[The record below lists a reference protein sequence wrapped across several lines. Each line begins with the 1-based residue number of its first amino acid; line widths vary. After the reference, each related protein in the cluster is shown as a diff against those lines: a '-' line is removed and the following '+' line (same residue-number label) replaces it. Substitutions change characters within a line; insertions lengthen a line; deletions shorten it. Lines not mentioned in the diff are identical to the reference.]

1 MKTARIAALLQK
13 TIGMDQTTIGSG
25 AIRNAIRIR
34 MEKSVMADEDSYLA
48 LLMASQAEM
57 TALIEEIVV
66 PETWF
71 FRHEEAF
78 RLLESHLVNE
88 WRSAHPGQVP
98 RLLSIP
104 CSSGEEAYSMVMT
117 LLDAGFS
124 RQEFHVDAIDISNKI
139 LNKARLAVF
148 SKGSF
153 RNNNIYF
160 RQRYF
165 RKTGSGYALQSPVR
179 HGVHFHQANVLD
191 HIQMQKFG
199 TYDVIFCRNLL
210 IYFNQNDRKKT
221 VELLS
226 KMLKK
231 DGLLFVGHAETGI
244 MWKEL
249 FNSVPHPMAFA
260 YRHLNTS
267 RKVTRTAR
275 LARPVPTPRRKT
287 REPISL
293 AMKRTT
299 PKLPIRP
306 LPPTSS
312 TVNSANGASETVN
325 KKETRLAEASRL
337 ADQGKLEEARQ
348 LCETCLQ
355 ENGSSVEIWFLL
367 GLINDIQGLKEQ
379 AEDAFRKVLYLNPDH
394 DEALIHLALL
404 LDQLGRH
411 KAAQH
416 LRDRIQHLNNRQK
429 TQAARS

>member
-25 AIRNAIRIR
+25 AIRNAIRKR
-34 MEKSVMADEDSYLA
+34 MEQSCMPDEDSYLT
-48 LLMASQAEM
+48 LLQASQAEM
-57 TALIEEIVV
+57 TALTEEIVV

-78 RLLESHLVNE
+78 RLMQEHLTGQ
-88 WRSAHPGQVP
+88 WRRSHPGQTP

-117 LLDAGFS
+117 LQNAGLTA
-124 RQEFHVDAIDISNKI
+124 QEFHVDGIDVSNQN
-139 LNKARLAVF
+139 LNKAKRAMY

-153 RNNNIYF
+153 RNNHLDF
-160 RQRYF
+160 RQHNF
-165 RKTGSGYALQSPVR
+165 RKTEAGYILKSSIR
-179 HGVHFHQANVLD
+179 HGAHFHLANVLD
-191 HIQMQKFG
+191 HAQMQKFG

-221 VELLS
+221 AELLA
-226 KMLKK
+226 KMLNK

-249 FNSVPHPMAFA
+249 FDSVPHPMAFA
-260 YRHLNTS
+260 YRHIDKSKT
-267 RKVTRTAR
+267 TAR
-275 LARPVPTPRRKT
+275 ATHPAKPVPSPRRKT
-287 REPISL
+287 GKPISL
-293 AMKRTT
+293 TKKRTT

-306 LPPTSS
+306 LPPAST
-312 TVNSANGASETVN
+312 TVNSANEASETVN

-337 ADQGKLEEARQ
+337 ADQGKLDEARQ

-355 ENGSSVEIWFLL
+355 ENGSSAETWFLL
-367 GLINDIQGLKEQ
+367 GLINDIQDLKEQ
-379 AEDAFRKVLYLNPDH
+379 AEDAFRKALYLDPDH
-394 DEALIHLALL
+394 YEALVHLALL

-416 LRDRIQHLNNRQK
+416 LRERVQRLNNKQK
-429 TQAARS
+429 TQAAGS